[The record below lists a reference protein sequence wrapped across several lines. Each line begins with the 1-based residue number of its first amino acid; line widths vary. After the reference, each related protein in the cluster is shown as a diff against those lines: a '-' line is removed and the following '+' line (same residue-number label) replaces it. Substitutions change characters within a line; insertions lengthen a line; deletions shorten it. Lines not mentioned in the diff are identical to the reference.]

1 MFSIRD
7 HELQELSTNDIDAV
21 AGAGEGLTFTVN
33 GQSVHFGT
41 DDKGA
46 FVSIKYPDGSAQVIR
61 T

>member
-1 MFSIRD
+1 MHPDRD
-7 HELQELSTNDIDAV
+7 NELQELNANDVDAI

-41 DDKGA
+41 DHKGA